1 MSCVLGMVGRPNL
14 NRVILARVFCPRK
27 VGLYLFIENGASSKV
42 TGEQLDCVVKYAY
55 AVINMF
61 I

>member
-1 MSCVLGMVGRPNL
+1 MVGRHNL

-42 TGEQLDCVVKYAY
+42 TGEQLDFVVKYAY
-55 AVINMF
+55 AVIDIF